1 MKIISKINIL
11 SLSKISGIFGAIF
24 GFLLTTLGLI
34 FVKIFN
40 PEDIGVVS
48 FLDVISATAISII
61 IYGIIGFLGGL
72 ICAFLYNLI
81 TKYTKGIKIEF
92 K

>member
-1 MKIISKINIL
+1 MKTISKIDIL
-11 SLSKISGIFGAIF
+11 SLSKIYSILGAIF
-24 GFLLTTLGLI
+24 GFLLTTLGII

-40 PEDIGVVS
+40 PSDISAAG
-48 FLDVISATAISII
+48 FLDIIGAILISII
-61 IYGIIGFLGGL
+61 IYGIAGFLCGL

-81 TKYTKGIKIEF
+81 TKYTKGIKIEL